1 MIIFPSLIDISLKQ
15 ENLPLIFDDG
25 ETTDYVIGQ
34 NHILTP
40 QITIKKNKLSLLF
53 NSTGKGNIQNEKIIL
68 RYPNCYELNLKN
80 FLKFFIKKSYIHS
93 YKK

>member
-1 MIIFPSLIDISLKQ
+1 MISKIWYVSETWGKISFSFFLISLIDISLKQ

-68 RYPNCYELNLKN
+68 RYPNCY
-80 FLKFFIKKSYIHS
+80 
-93 YKK
+93 